1 MDSGE
6 HSAGVFGLLVLA
18 SVWLVSAGCDGTQR
32 GVEAPRA
39 ARSGSSAA
47 VEHSEEATAEV
58 EVEGAT
64 AEVEVEEATAE
75 VEVEVAEV
83 RVLEVVATAYNS
95 VPEQT
100 ANEPDLTAWGD
111 RLVPGQKAIAVSRD
125 LLRLGLSH
133 GVEVEISGL
142 PGRWVVR
149 DKLGP
154 RWTERI
160 DIYMG
165 EDVAAARAWGKR
177 SVTITWV
184 PER

>member
-47 VEHSEEATAEV
+47 VEHSEE
-58 EVEGAT
+58 AT